1 MCYLDGQVSHKARCD
16 AHVLELLLCEQLRL
30 AAPLAGWVRSNHT
43 DLDLTPLSSIYSRL
57 ADTSAK
63 KSDNWRILVGVEW

>member
-1 MCYLDGQVSHKARCD
+1 MLGISEEPSSQGAGPMGETLWRYH
-16 AHVLELLLCEQLRL
+16 LC
-30 AAPLAGWVRSNHT
+30 
-43 DLDLTPLSSIYSRL
+43 LDLTPLSSIYSRL